1 MVEDDGPSERQ
12 HCLIFGMRRRAYAG
26 HNWHW
31 CSVYEEMLSHLGC
44 SDVSRHLVHVKLG
57 RNVLTQKFQV
67 HIYFILQ
74 QPFFVS

>member
-44 SDVSRHLVHVKLG
+44 SDVGRHLVRVKLG
-57 RNVLTQKFQV
+57 RYVLTQV